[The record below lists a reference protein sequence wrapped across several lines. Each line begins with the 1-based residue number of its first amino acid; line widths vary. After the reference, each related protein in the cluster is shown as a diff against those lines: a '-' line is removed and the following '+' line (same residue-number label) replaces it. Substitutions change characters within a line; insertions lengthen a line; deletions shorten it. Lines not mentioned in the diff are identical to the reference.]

1 MIFAT
6 RSWIS
11 RNKHKVVYLVLL
23 KIQDMASTADFKNGL
38 CIKYNNDL
46 YTITEFQHV
55 KPGKGPA
62 FVRTKLKNIKTG
74 KVIDNTFNAGVKIE
88 TVRIENRDYQFLYK
102 DELGYH
108 FMNQNTFEQVTLEEH
123 MINAPDFLKEGNQAN
138 ILFFADE
145 ELPISCELPPFV
157 ELEITYTE
165 PGIKGDT
172 ATNTLKP
179 ATLET
184 GATVNVPLFIENGET
199 IKVDTRSGAYS
210 ERVNK

>member
-1 MIFAT
+1 
-6 RSWIS
+6 
-11 RNKHKVVYLVLL
+11 
-23 KIQDMASTADFKNGL
+23 MASTADFKNGL
-38 CIKYNNDL
+38 CIKYNGDL

-74 KVIDNTFNAGVKIE
+74 KVIDNTFSAGVKIE
-88 TVRIENRDYQFLYK
+88 TVRIENRDCQFLFK
-102 DELGYH
+102 DDMGYH
-108 FMNQNTFEQVTLEEH
+108 FMDQNTFEQVTLEEH
-123 MINAPDFLKEGNQAN
+123 IINAPDFLKEGNPAN

-165 PGIKGDT
+165 PGVKGDT

-179 ATLET
+179 ATVET
-184 GATVNVPLFIENGET
+184 GATVNVPLFINSGEI
-199 IKVDTRSGAYS
+199 IKVDTRSASYS